1 MNEIEEIT
9 DKKEIEQ
16 ALPRVLDLIH
26 LTYGDEYL
34 GSTDKKHLVKTTK
47 VIQVVKNANNEI
59 IGGALCRRYLQSI
72 KVSAFFSD
80 KSKEGKIAV
89 VSIIRKHIEEYKSL
103 VWCETSGAIE
113 HYYKK
118 YNGYP
123 IPNVYVAE
131 ILNKTPD
138 EIELSENDNFHY
150 FRIIGTDNVKKKVEK
165 VIFGF
170 PSQKLMDKFLF
181 DAVYQSER
189 KLFNTSKSVSESV
202 FDDMPED
209 LYYAA
214 RFVERL
220 SDLTEEGKIL
230 EMSPQLS
237 GLLDNSIDV
246 LKKYREKYEWVND
259 EYNVAEYLRNDIPII
274 PHGTMKEVIANLSTE
289 YV

>member
-1 MNEIEEIT
+1 MANIEEIT
-9 DKKEIEQ
+9 DKTEIEQ

-34 GSTDKKHLVKTTK
+34 GSTDKRRLAKNTK
-47 VIQVVKNANNEI
+47 LIQVVRNTAGEI
-59 IGGALCRRYLQSI
+59 IAGALCRRYLQSI

-80 KSKEGKIAV
+80 KSEEGKAAV
-89 VSIIRKHIEEYKSL
+89 VSIIRKNIDEYKSL

-118 YNGYP
+118 YDGYP
-123 IPNVYVAE
+123 IPNAYVAE
-131 ILNKTPD
+131 ILNKQQD
-138 EIELSENDNFHY
+138 EIELSEKDNFHY
-150 FRIIGTDNVKKKVEK
+150 FRIIGTDEIKKKVEK

-170 PSQKLMDKFLF
+170 PSQKLMEQFLS
-181 DAVYQSER
+181 DSVYQAER
-189 KLFNTSKSVSESV
+189 KLFNSSKSISESV

-220 SDLTEEGKIL
+220 SDLNEEGKIL

-237 GLLDNSIDV
+237 GVLDNSIDV
-246 LKKYREKYEWVND
+246 LKKYID
-259 EYNVAEYLRNDIPII
+259 EYDWVKDEHDTAEYLREEIPVI
-274 PHGTMKEVIANLSTE
+274 PHGTMKEVIANLSAKHI
-289 YV
+289 